1 MTYEIYTQKELMD
14 KVKPRHTG
22 GYRLDLQVNNM
33 RKTFYSTKKGDT
45 GRRDCAR
52 KALAWINGDNSK
64 RCCTVSTDAVFQNFF
79 RDKEAITSDT

>member
-33 RKTFYSTKKGDT
+33 P
-45 GRRDCAR
+45 CAR
-52 KALAWINGDNSK
+52 LVAFLLCPPVAVLTALLIVDV
-64 RCCTVSTDAVFQNFF
+64 T
-79 RDKEAITSDT
+79 TS

>member
-52 KALAWINGDNSK
+52 YERRL
-64 RCCTVSTDAVFQNFF
+64 
-79 RDKEAITSDT
+79 

>member
-33 RKTFYSTKKGDT
+33 RKTFYSTKKGGHRPPRLCEKGLSMD
-45 GRRDCAR
+45 
-52 KALAWINGDNSK
+52 
-64 RCCTVSTDAVFQNFF
+64 
-79 RDKEAITSDT
+79 